1 MSPFSARCSRRFR
14 NSVEATE
21 FRHGLVEFDD
31 VVAGTVLVQKLSHV
45 ISRGDSV
52 ARRVRRFHSNKPA
65 NERGGLISLVFD
77 DPEQF
82 VAHGTLQ
89 L

>member
-1 MSPFSARCSRRFR
+1 MTVQHEMLRAIF
-14 NSVEATE
+14 E
-21 FRHGLVEFDD
+21 FRGGDEIRHRLVKFDD
-31 VVAGTVLVQKLSHV
+31 VVADTVLVQKLSHV
-45 ISRGDSV
+45 IHGGNSV
-52 ARRVRRFHSNKPA
+52 AGRVRRFHSNKPA

-82 VAHGTLQ
+82 VAHGILQ